1 METCYVFRKDLEKEE
16 IIEKYKSR
24 ILNDPKFDTE
34 INLEQISIT
43 SGFLVYPFIDGNI
56 KNLEYLVLRDGKQK
70 SGVIDASCSLVSKD
84 FLLHELSIKD
94 FKEEEH
100 NINEYNIFNVKDIEI
115 YEKEFIKRLLEKTE
129 RSICQ
134 RHNLIL
140 TERKN
145 SIDISPIKTFNEFNK
160 KYYLEEVYCLDYFSK
175 KHRKPFKSMY
185 SSITDSF
192 YSIDFKRSE
201 QFMDFYKEFK
211 RPVVYVPKE
220 YLEYY
225 YDLAFNVYIAT
236 KEELKYIKPS
246 LLLSKIRKNIKYK
259 EYSKYSEYL
268 NQLIFYFKRK
278 EYLKEFTNAQEGLKK
293 DIFYS
298 YLTLKH
304 NPQSGYHLAEL
315 VLNHVVEDN
324 YLKLLD
330 ISARQG
336 NTLAKKALF
345 EYYSEPKNYNS
356 YYVKRYS

>member
-1 METCYVFRKDLEKEE
+1 MEKCYVFRKGLEKEE
-16 IIEKYKSR
+16 LIEKYKSS
-24 ILNDPKFDTE
+24 ILDDPKFDSE
-34 INLEQISIT
+34 INFDQISIA
-43 SGFLVYPFIDGNI
+43 SGFLVYPFIEGNI
-56 KNLEYLVLRDGKQK
+56 KNLEYLVLRDNKQK

-94 FKEEEH
+94 FREEEH
-100 NINEYNIFNVKDIEI
+100 NLDEYNIFNVKDVEV
-115 YEKEFIKRLLEKTE
+115 YEKEFIKRILEKTE

-145 SIDISPIKTFNEFNK
+145 AIDISPIKTFEELNK
-160 KYYLEEVYCLDYFSK
+160 KYYLEEVYCFDYFSK

-185 SSITDSF
+185 SPLTDSF

-201 QFMDFYKEFK
+201 QFMDFYKEYK
-211 RPVVYVPKE
+211 RPIVYVPKE
-220 YLEYY
+220 YLELY
-225 YDLAFNVYIAT
+225 YDMAFRVYIST

-259 EYSKYSEYL
+259 EYSKYNDYL

-278 EYLKEFTNAQEGLKK
+278 EYLKEFTNSQVGLKK

-356 YYVKRYS
+356 Y